1 MTTTTTGRPWAWT
14 HRRREGCQCRAMRP
28 ILRHAGP
35 DPTSCWLLKAWPPA
49 SVSCPIGREVTSTR
63 PSAPAC
69 GAAGGCRT
77 GARREATSR
86 ATNPGSRIFRAFPR
100 AWRQVGFDKV
110 RRRWNEGRST
120 QGVEWARVPLF
131 FFLCLCASGVL
142 RVIIF
147 LQAQGVGRSDDT
159 PKQPKHMVWV
169 NTKSSRHRKNNNKS
183 MLFIKSW
190 TQLACCAL
198 QVRVCYQQLLCSR

>member
-1 MTTTTTGRPWAWT
+1 MSGETLTTTTTGRPWAWT

-110 RRRWNEGRST
+110 RGRWNEGRGGGVTQRTRLREGRNEGRST
-120 QGVEWARVPLF
+120 LEWCGARILLF
-131 FFLCLCASGVL
+131 FSAEPCEWCAPSNYL
-142 RVIIF
+142 
-147 LQAQGVGRSDDT
+147 LASTGVGGRTIPWYEKKD
-159 PKQPKHMVWV
+159 
-169 NTKSSRHRKNNNKS
+169 
-183 MLFIKSW
+183 
-190 TQLACCAL
+190 
-198 QVRVCYQQLLCSR
+198 